1 MVKNM
6 QKWASKIR
14 IILMLV
20 VGTCPFILHA
30 NQALLDRADS
40 LYSQKKFSEAR
51 EVYFQLYEQGFSS
64 PATLL
69 KMALVHEGLGETGQ
83 ALFFLSAYYRETED
97 QKAYEKILTVANAR
111 GVQGYEL
118 KEWEKLTI
126 WINNRMSIYLPISI
140 AIAVLFMAIMIFN
153 AKRANTNAK
162 FAAGFVSL
170 LFIGLSFS
178 AINFLQPP
186 DKAVITAEVYFM
198 SGPSAAANLISLIPA
213 GNQVKLTGEQDIWAE
228 AEWNG
233 KTGFLRKTD
242 LLKTRQ

>member
-6 QKWASKIR
+6 QKWVSKIQV
-14 IILMLV
+14 ILLFML
-20 VGTCPFILHA
+20 GTGPAFLYA
-30 NQALLDRADS
+30 NQTLLNQGDS
-40 LYSQKKFSEAR
+40 LYNQKKFSEAR
-51 EVYFQLYEQGFSS
+51 EVYFQLYQQGFSS

-69 KMALVHEGLGETGQ
+69 KMAFVHEGLGETGH
-83 ALFFLSAYYRETED
+83 ALYFLSAYYRETED

-111 GVQGYEL
+111 SLKGYEL
-118 KEWEKLTI
+118 NDWEKFSI
-126 WINNRMSIYLPISI
+126 WITNRKSIYLPVSI
-140 AIAVLFMAIMIFN
+140 TLAVFFLAIMIYN

-178 AINFLQPP
+178 GINFLQPSN
-186 DKAVITAEVYFM
+186 KAVVTTEVYFM
-198 SGPSAAANLISLIPA
+198 SGASAAANLISLIPE
-213 GNQVKLTGEQDIWAE
+213 GNQVKLTGENDIWAE

-233 KTGFLRKTD
+233 KRGFLRKTD

>member
-6 QKWASKIR
+6 QKWVSKIR
-14 IILMLV
+14 IILIV
-20 VGTCPFILHA
+20 VIGTCPAILYA
-30 NQALLDRADS
+30 NQTLLNWADS
-40 LYSQKKFSEAR
+40 LYNQKKFSEAR

-83 ALFFLSAYYRETED
+83 ALYFLSAYYSETED
-97 QKAYEKILTVANAR
+97 AKAYEKILTVANAR
-111 GVQGYEL
+111 GVKGYEL
-118 KEWEKLTI
+118 NEWEKLTI
-126 WINNRMSIYLPISI
+126 WITNRKAIYLPV
-140 AIAVLFMAIMIFN
+140 AIGLSVLFMAIMIFN

-170 LFIGLSFS
+170 LFIGVSFS

-186 DKAVITAEVYFM
+186 DKAVVTTEVYFM
-198 SGPSAAANLISLIPA
+198 SGPSAAANLISLIPE
-213 GNQVKLTGEQDIWAE
+213 GNQVKLTGENDIWAE
-228 AEWNG
+228 AEWND
-233 KTGFLRKTD
+233 KKGFLRKTD